1 VEHEHYISCLQM
13 LLISI
18 ETTMYIL
25 EVFMQNFLLNSE
37 NQKIKKELSMVNF
50 TI

>member
-1 VEHEHYISCLQM
+1 VEHEHYIICLQM

-18 ETTMYIL
+18 ETIMY
-25 EVFMQNFLLNSE
+25 FLLNSE